1 MPTQYTNKLKVDL
14 GFPQG
19 LCNPEA
25 LARQRAYQRRYRQ
38 IHKIRDRIK
47 ERKHDKK
54 RNAFFPGLGTR
65 MSRYLFAALN
75 KTKKLSL
82 RKARM
87 KDARKK
93 MLELQKLYPNHNNRQ
108 YHLYTGYSSRV
119 HNPKLSR
126 CNDMSEVPK
135 RSKTPQ
141 RRKAKPKHT

>member
-1 MPTQYTNKLKVDL
+1 MPTQSSKKLKVDL

-19 LCNPEA
+19 LCNPEV
-25 LARQRAYQRRYRQ
+25 LARQRAYQRKYHRE
-38 IHKIRDRIK
+38 HKAEQLSK
-47 ERKHDKK
+47 KRKHDDK
-54 RNAFFPGLGTR
+54 RSAFLPGLSTR
-65 MSRYLFAALN
+65 MNRYLFAVLN

-108 YHLYTGYSSRV
+108 YHYYIGYSKWPS
-119 HNPKLSR
+119 NPKLSR

-141 RRKAKPKHT
+141 RRKAKPKHA